1 MDGLGICELDRKRLI
16 NEVNVLVHCA
26 ANVRFDQELAA
37 AVNMNVLG
45 TQRILKL
52 AIEMTQLKVFTHV
65 STAYCQSN
73 DDVLEE
79 RAYAAPHNP
88 LAIATM
94 TKYLD
99 TELLQY
105 ITPK

>member
-1 MDGLGICELDRKRLI
+1 MDGLGICDSDRKRII
-16 NEVNVLVHCA
+16 NEINVIIHCA
-26 ANVRFDQELAA
+26 ANVRFDQKLAA
-37 AVNMNVLG
+37 AVNMNTLG
-45 TQRILKL
+45 TQRVLKL
-52 AIEMTQLKVFTHV
+52 SIEMTQLKVFTHV

-88 LAIATM
+88 LAVATM

-99 TELLQY
+99 NELLDY